1 MLVRAIVTYVA
12 LAVSLA
18 ANAWLIADRMGESKR
33 TDSACALRAAEGSVQ
48 ALQMRAGVLD
58 WLVQQTAA
66 DQART
71 FARLDATMTRAAA
84 REAQWQAADLP
95 KPDCGPGQ
103 ARVDATNAMLG
114 HEQ

>member
-1 MLVRAIVTYVA
+1 MLVRAILTYIA

-18 ANAWLIADRMGESKR
+18 VNAWLLVERAGEAER
-33 TDSACALRAAEGSVQ
+33 TAQACKLAAAEASVTV
-48 ALQMRAGVLD
+48 LQGRVGVLD

-66 DQART
+66 DQERT
-71 FARLDATMTRAAA
+71 FKRLNAVADRASARQERWDAAN
-84 REAQWQAADLP
+84 LP

-103 ARVDATNAMLG
+103 AYIDATNATLG